1 MVLGLVGGAAMQRR
15 GPKSDTRGAGAVQR
29 LRRAPCR
36 GGGGRDARTKAG
48 RRRAAA
54 TRLMSERRRGSLYV
68 LATRRPWAEV
78 SHNFVQRRRR
88 PARPALPKKGSRRA
102 PARPPHTLQPQH
114 LATRAAGA
122 SVPSDMKQKVC
133 VSASRPNHDGA
144 PRTAV
149 ARHTHKARRRRHT
162 RLISSR
168 RRDGVWTALTS
179 RHRSDGR
186 GDGVI
191 VPLDAVD
198 AAPSARRH
206 LAPPP
211 HAVDERRSTRPS
223 TCKIPRPGPTR
234 MI

>member
-1 MVLGLVGGAAMQRR
+1 MQRR
-15 GPKSDTRGAGAVQR
+15 GPKNDIRGAGAVQC

-36 GGGGRDARTKAG
+36 GGGGRDAGTGAG

-102 PARPPHTLQPQH
+102 PARPPPHI
-114 LATRAAGA
+114 AA
-122 SVPSDMKQKVC
+122 PT
-133 VSASRPNHDGA
+133 
-144 PRTAV
+144 PRY
-149 ARHTHKARRRRHT
+149 ARRRRERPVGHEAEGMCLGVPTQPRRRAAHCRRATHT
-162 RLISSR
+162 QGAPPPPHSSHLFASPRRRMDSAHLTPSKRRSR
-168 RRDGVWTALTS
+168 RWRDRA
-179 RHRSDGR
+179 
-186 GDGVI
+186 
-191 VPLDAVD
+191 LDAVD

-223 TCKIPRPGPTR
+223 TCKIPRPGPTP

>member
-1 MVLGLVGGAAMQRR
+1 MQRR
-15 GPKSDTRGAGAVQR
+15 GPKSDIRGAGAVQR

-88 PARPALPKKGSRRA
+88 PARPAFPKKGSRRA
-102 PARPPHTLQPQH
+102 PARPPPYI
-114 LATRAAGA
+114 AA
-122 SVPSDMKQKVC
+122 PT
-133 VSASRPNHDGA
+133 
-144 PRTAV
+144 PRY
-149 ARHTHKARRRRHT
+149 ARRRRERPVGHEAEGMCLGVPTQPRRRAARRRRATHT
-162 RLISSR
+162 QGAPPPPHSSHLSR
-168 RRDGVWTALTS
+168 RGDGVWTALTS

-191 VPLDAVD
+191 VPLDAID

-211 HAVDERRSTRPS
+211 HTVDERRSTRPS
-223 TCKIPRPGPTR
+223 TCKTPRPGPTPT
-234 MI
+234 I